1 MATPT
6 PAFVITLSSITTNA
20 SFTCGVG
27 SLSLSPVLVTGTGGS
42 GGSLT
47 ASCTI
52 LAGAVPVDVY
62 DITYAVNGTNL
73 YYTGSTDDVL
83 SVTDPSLSATVGG
96 WFRWPVDSNGSPTTT
111 GDKTNFGFVMKYK
124 KGGNPQGSALVIR
137 HRPDGSI
144 VRMKSNM
151 ISAVSVGT
159 GNGYGWGVMTGK
171 ATYDD
176 TADLIDQVGGVGFTV
191 YAEDWNEPGTLQD
204 KFWVQ
209 VNNPTGPAYLTL
221 PAPNAAPHLDAI
233 PINGGN
239 IAIPHT
245 SGKP

>member
-1 MATPT
+1 MT
-6 PAFVITLSSITTNA
+6 
-20 SFTCGVG
+20 G
-27 SLSLSPVLVTGTGGS
+27 S
-42 GGSLT
+42 
-47 ASCTI
+47 
-52 LAGAVPVDVY
+52 VPVDVY
-62 DITYAVNGTNL
+62 DITYAVDSANK

-83 SVTDPSLSATVGG
+83 SVTDPSLSATGGG
-96 WFRWPVDSNGSPTTT
+96 WFRWPNENGTPNPT
-111 GDKTNFGFVMKYK
+111 GDKTNLGFVMKYK
-124 KGGNPQGSALVIR
+124 KGGNAQGSALVIR
-137 HRPDGSI
+137 HRPDGTI

-159 GNGYGWGVMTGK
+159 GTNYGWGVMTGK

-176 TADLIDQVGGVGFTV
+176 TADAIDQVGGIGFTV

-209 VNNPTGPAYLTL
+209 VSNPTGPAYLTL
-221 PAPNAAPHLDAI
+221 QSPSSTYAT